1 MIGQLMRPSSDQVH
15 IRVDMNKEDMDTFVF
30 CVATKKSALRLA
42 KDMADL
48 VSWVWFLKTAY
59 RNCLL
64 MYQIADT
71 SLRMAYVGSI
81 SLIFASSL

>member
-30 CVATKKSALRLA
+30 CIATKKSALRLA

-48 VSWVWFLKTAY
+48 VSY
-59 RNCLL
+59 S
-64 MYQIADT
+64 M
-71 SLRMAYVGSI
+71 I
-81 SLIFASSL
+81 SENRVQKLFVNVPHH

>member
-48 VSWVWFLKTAY
+48 VSY
-59 RNCLL
+59 S
-64 MYQIADT
+64 M
-71 SLRMAYVGSI
+71 I
-81 SLIFASSL
+81 SENRVQKLFVNVPNH